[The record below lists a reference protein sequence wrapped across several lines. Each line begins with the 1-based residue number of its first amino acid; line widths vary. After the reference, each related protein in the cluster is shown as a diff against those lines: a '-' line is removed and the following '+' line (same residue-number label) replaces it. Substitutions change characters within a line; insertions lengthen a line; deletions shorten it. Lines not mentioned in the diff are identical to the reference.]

1 MPAGRSGGA
10 SRSGGDPIV
19 DHAMESHANVTPKL
33 AAEVDAA
40 DSSNLLDVVVE
51 LEGGGEEAD
60 DMAAAKE
67 AFARAVEPVAE
78 VIAGAGGQVLEG
90 AWINQTLR
98 ARVPARAV
106 SHLAGT
112 DGVSVVDVPHRLEA
126 E

>member
-1 MPAGRSGGA
+1 
-10 SRSGGDPIV
+10 
-19 DHAMESHANVTPKL
+19 MESHANVTPKL

-67 AFARAVEPVAE
+67 AFERAVGPVAE